1 MFQGMQS
8 SIFLSLKSAKNI
20 DKPNPDMASLDCAL
34 PAIFKIIFSFHY
46 FKFYL
51 PCLKLFVVQQV

>member
-20 DKPNPDMASLDCAL
+20 DKPNPDMASLDCVL
-34 PAIFKIIFSFHY
+34 PAICKIIFSFHY
-46 FKFYL
+46 FKIFL
-51 PCLKLFVVQQV
+51 PRFKLFVVQQV